1 MTLLCS
7 QMTGDSNDLLGK
19 DAASQRGKQDPC
31 APATSSPHRTHSGFR
46 NINLFFWFSCL
57 LFPLSSYCFLCASPS
72 LVCQQNLYSPFRTQ
86 LRHRLPQEPSLCFL
100 STLSQVIHLQLP
112 RDHGLHCCFYH
123 HFHAC
128 CAHETMN
135 FLRLRTILHLFLH
148 LHSQRWTSC
157 LAHGR

>member
-86 LRHRLPQEPSLCFL
+86 LRHRLPQEPSPLLPVHSESSYPPPAPTGPRAPLLFL
-100 STLSQVIHLQLP
+100 SPFPCLLCP
-112 RDHGLHCCFYH
+112 RDYELPKIED
-123 HFHAC
+123 HFTFIPASPFT
-128 CAHETMN
+128 EVNKLPST
-135 FLRLRTILHLFLH
+135 
-148 LHSQRWTSC
+148 W
-157 LAHGR
+157 